1 MSGVWSTERVFI
13 EKSEALC
20 YAESFRFF
28 AGDPGI
34 SRALVKIATVVVPR
48 VALET
53 PQTA

>member
-34 SRALVKIATVVVPR
+34 SRALIKIATVVIVG
-48 VALET
+48 VAVET
-53 PQTA
+53 PKTA